1 MNETVVLTLPNP
13 IYERIKITAQA
24 NSLSLEE
31 VIRQAV
37 MLSLPALESDL
48 PLGLQLNLAK
58 LALLNDVQL
67 WKVAHSW
74 LAEAKQTLLQELAE
88 QQKHRTLTVSEQ
100 TELDKYMT
108 EAQQMMLCKAESRRL
123 LAQRGHTV
131 FDSRGS

>member
-1 MNETVVLTLPNP
+1 MNESVVLTLPNP

-31 VIRQAV
+31 VISQAV
-37 MLSLPALESDL
+37 MLLLPALESDL

-74 LAEAKQTLLQELAE
+74 LAEAKQTRLEELAE
-88 QQKHRTLTVSEQ
+88 WQKHRSLTTSEQ
-100 TELDKYMT
+100 LELDKCLA
-108 EAQQMMLCKAESRRL
+108 EAQQTMLCKAEARRL
-123 LAQRGHTV
+123 LAQRGHLV
-131 FDSRGS
+131 FDSVAN